1 MEVADKA
8 EIWFAVLNIYAASK
22 RAESY
27 WCKAEKTLKE
37 LGVVY
42 HGNRTGRSGN
52 AMEITFDACMAGYR
66 KFVAVGGDGT
76 VHDVLN
82 GIAAYIDW
90 AGGAGRTVDFSS
102 FTLGV
107 IPVGSGNDW
116 IKSTGVPK
124 DVCAAAKTLDS
135 GRIGRQ
141 DVVMLSVLDESDNE
155 ISRSYMVNVGG
166 VGIDPR
172 ICEQVNRLKSE
183 GKRGKILYVTSLIHA
198 IRHRKSS
205 GIKVVC
211 DGETV
216 FEGPFYS
223 IALGVGKYSGGGMR
237 QTPAAVLDDG
247 LVDLTVIPEL
257 PMKRILREVWRLFD
271 GTFNKVPEL
280 VTGKYKEVVVYP
292 VGGQAEPIEVD
303 GEVVG
308 RGRARFRVLDSQI
321 NIVLPPL

>member
-1 MEVADKA
+1 MEVANKA

-27 WCKAEKTLKE
+27 WRKAEKALKE
-37 LGVVY
+37 LEIVY

-66 KFVAVGGDGT
+66 KFIAVGGDGT

-82 GIAAYIDW
+82 GIAAYLDW
-90 AGGAGRTVDFSS
+90 ANDVGYSVDFSA

-116 IKSTGVPK
+116 IKTTGVPK
-124 DVCAAAKTLDS
+124 DVCEAVKTLKK
-135 GRIGRQ
+135 GCVGHQ
-141 DVVMLSVLDESDNE
+141 DVVRLSVLDENDNE

-166 VGIDPR
+166 VGLDPR
-172 ICEQVNRLKSE
+172 ICEQVNRLKTE
-183 GKRGKILYVTSLIHA
+183 GKRGRILYVTSLIHA

-205 GIKVVC
+205 GIQVIC

-216 FEGPFYS
+216 FDGLFYS
-223 IALGVGKYSGGGMR
+223 IAFGIGKYSGGGMR
-237 QTPAAVLDDG
+237 QTPTAVLDDG
-247 LVDLTVIPEL
+247 LLDVTVIPEL

-271 GTFNKVPEL
+271 GTFHKVPEL
-280 VTGKYKEVVVYP
+280 VTGKYKEIVVCPCGRELEP
-292 VGGQAEPIEVD
+292 VQVD

-308 RGRARFRVLDSQI
+308 KGKAKFKVLDSQI
-321 NIVLPPL
+321 NIVRL

>member
-1 MEVADKA
+1 MEVANKA

-27 WCKAEKTLKE
+27 WRKAEKALKE
-37 LGVVY
+37 LEIVY

-66 KFVAVGGDGT
+66 KFIAVGGDGT

-82 GIAAYIDW
+82 GIAAYLDW
-90 AGGAGRTVDFSS
+90 ANEVGYSVDFSA

-116 IKSTGVPK
+116 IKTTGVPK
-124 DVCAAAKTLDS
+124 DVCEAVKTLKK
-135 GRIGRQ
+135 GCVGHQ
-141 DVVMLSVLDESDNE
+141 DVVRLSVLDENDNE

-166 VGIDPR
+166 VGLDPR
-172 ICEQVNRLKSE
+172 ICEQVNRLKTE
-183 GKRGKILYVTSLIHA
+183 GKRGRILYVTSLIHA

-205 GIKVVC
+205 GIQVIC

-216 FEGPFYS
+216 FDGLFYS
-223 IALGVGKYSGGGMR
+223 IAFGIGKYSGGGMR
-237 QTPAAVLDDG
+237 QTPTAVLDDG
-247 LVDLTVIPEL
+247 LLDVTVIPEL

-280 VTGKYKEVVVYP
+280 VTGKYKEIVEIARNYISKI
-292 VGGQAEPIEVD
+292 GGFEKFAEWGLV
-303 GEVVG
+303 
-308 RGRARFRVLDSQI
+308 
-321 NIVLPPL
+321 

>member
-1 MEVADKA
+1 MEVANKA

-27 WCKAEKTLKE
+27 WRKAEKALKE
-37 LGVVY
+37 LEIGY
-42 HGNRTGRSGN
+42 HGNRTGCSGN

-66 KFVAVGGDGT
+66 KFIAVGGDGT

-82 GIAAYIDW
+82 GIAAYLDW
-90 AGGAGRTVDFSS
+90 ANDVGYSVDFSA

-116 IKSTGVPK
+116 IKTTGVPK
-124 DVCAAAKTLDS
+124 DVCEAVKTLKK
-135 GRIGRQ
+135 GCVGHQ
-141 DVVMLSVLDESDNE
+141 DVVRLSVLDENDNE

-166 VGIDPR
+166 VGLDPR
-172 ICEQVNRLKSE
+172 ICEQVNRLKTE
-183 GKRGKILYVTSLIHA
+183 GKRGRILYVTSLIHA

-205 GIKVVC
+205 GIQVIC

-216 FEGPFYS
+216 FDGLFYS
-223 IALGVGKYSGGGMR
+223 IAFGIGKYSGGGMR
-237 QTPAAVLDDG
+237 QTPTAVLDDG
-247 LVDLTVIPEL
+247 LLDVTVIPEL

-271 GTFNKVPEL
+271 GTFHKVPEL
-280 VTGKYKEVVVYP
+280 VTGKYKEIVVCPCGRELEP
-292 VGGQAEPIEVD
+292 VQVD

-308 RGRARFRVLDSQI
+308 KGKAKFKVLDSQI
-321 NIVLPPL
+321 NIVRL

>member
-1 MEVADKA
+1 MEVANKA

-27 WCKAEKTLKE
+27 WRKAEKALKE
-37 LGVVY
+37 LEIGY

-66 KFVAVGGDGT
+66 KFIAVGGDGT

-82 GIAAYIDW
+82 GIAAYLDW
-90 AGGAGRTVDFSS
+90 ANDVGYSVDFSA

-116 IKSTGVPK
+116 IKTTGVPK
-124 DVCAAAKTLDS
+124 DVCEAVKTLKK
-135 GRIGRQ
+135 GCVGHQ
-141 DVVMLSVLDESDNE
+141 DVVRLSVLDENDNE

-166 VGIDPR
+166 VGLDPR
-172 ICEQVNRLKSE
+172 ICEQVNRLKTE
-183 GKRGKILYVTSLIHA
+183 GKRGRILYVTSLIHA

-205 GIKVVC
+205 GIQVIC

-216 FEGPFYS
+216 FDGLFYS
-223 IALGVGKYSGGGMR
+223 IAFGIGKYSGGGMR
-237 QTPAAVLDDG
+237 QTPTAVLDDG
-247 LVDLTVIPEL
+247 LLDVTVIPEL

-271 GTFNKVPEL
+271 GTFHKVPEL
-280 VTGKYKEVVVYP
+280 VTGKYKEIVVCPCGRELEP
-292 VGGQAEPIEVD
+292 VQVD

-308 RGRARFRVLDSQI
+308 KGKAKFKVLDSQI
-321 NIVLPPL
+321 NIVRL

>member
-1 MEVADKA
+1 MEVVDRA

-27 WCKAEKTLKE
+27 WHKAEKTLKE
-37 LGVVY
+37 SGIVY

-82 GIAAYIDW
+82 GIAAYVDW
-90 AGGAGRTVDFSS
+90 ATGMGRTVDFSN

-116 IKSTGVPK
+116 IKSTGF
-124 DVCAAAKTLDS
+124 
-135 GRIGRQ
+135 Q
-141 DVVMLSVLDESDNE
+141 DVARLSVLDDDDNE

-166 VGIDPR
+166 VGLDPR
-172 ICEQVNRLKSE
+172 ICEQVNLLKTQ
-183 GKRGKILYVTSLIHA
+183 GKRGRILYLTSLIHA

-205 GIKVVC
+205 GIKVIC
-211 DGETV
+211 DGDTV
-216 FEGPFYS
+216 FDGPFYS
-223 IALGVGKYSGGGMR
+223 IAFGIGKYSGGGMR

-247 LVDLTVIPEL
+247 LVDITVIPEL
-257 PMKRILREVWRLFD
+257 PMKRIIREVWRLFD
-271 GTFNKVPEL
+271 GTFHKVPEL
-280 VTGKYKEVVVYP
+280 VVGKYKEIVVCPSGNVLEP
-292 VGGQAEPIEVD
+292 VQVD

-308 RGRARFRVLDSQI
+308 RGKCRLQVLDSKI
-321 NIVLPPL
+321 NILLP

>member
-1 MEVADKA
+1 MEVTNKA

-27 WCKAEKTLKE
+27 WHKAEKTLKE

-66 KFVAVGGDGT
+66 KFIAVGGDGT

-82 GIAAYIDW
+82 GIAAYLDW
-90 AGGAGRTVDFSS
+90 ANGVGRTIDFSA

-116 IKSTGVPK
+116 VKTTGVPK
-124 DVCAAAKTLDS
+124 DVCAAAKTLRD
-135 GRIGRQ
+135 GCIGRQ
-141 DVVMLSVLDESDNE
+141 DVVKLSVLDENDNE

-166 VGIDPR
+166 VGLDPR
-172 ICEQVNRLKSE
+172 ICEQVNRLKKE
-183 GKRGKILYVTSLIHA
+183 GKRGRILYITSLIHA
-198 IRHRKSS
+198 IKHRKSS
-205 GIKVVC
+205 GIQVIC

-216 FEGPFYS
+216 FEGLFYS
-223 IALGVGKYSGGGMR
+223 IAFGVGKYSGGGMR
-237 QTPAAVLDDG
+237 QTPTAVLDDG
-247 LVDLTVIPEL
+247 LLDVTVIPEL

-271 GTFNKVPEL
+271 GTFHVVPEL
-280 VTGKYKEVVVYP
+280 VTGKYKEVLVCPSGDGLEP
-292 VGGQAEPIEVD
+292 VQVD

-308 RGRARFRVLDSQI
+308 RGKARLKVVDSQI
-321 NIVLPPL
+321 NIVRL

>member
-1 MEVADKA
+1 MEVANKA

-27 WCKAEKTLKE
+27 WRKAEKALKE
-37 LGVVY
+37 LEIGY

-52 AMEITFDACMAGYR
+52 AMEVTFDACMAGYR
-66 KFVAVGGDGT
+66 KFIAVGGDGT

-82 GIAAYIDW
+82 GIAAYLDW
-90 AGGAGRTVDFSS
+90 ANDVGYSVDFSA

-116 IKSTGVPK
+116 IKTTGVPK
-124 DVCAAAKTLDS
+124 DVCEAVKTLKK
-135 GRIGRQ
+135 GCVGHQ
-141 DVVMLSVLDESDNE
+141 DVVRLSVLDENDNE

-166 VGIDPR
+166 VGLDPR
-172 ICEQVNRLKSE
+172 ICEQVNRLKTE
-183 GKRGKILYVTSLIHA
+183 GKRGRILYVTSLIHA

-205 GIKVVC
+205 GIQVIC

-216 FEGPFYS
+216 FDGLFYS
-223 IALGVGKYSGGGMR
+223 IAFGIGKYSGGGMR
-237 QTPAAVLDDG
+237 QTPTAVLDDG
-247 LVDLTVIPEL
+247 LLDVTVIPEL

-271 GTFNKVPEL
+271 GTFHKVPEL
-280 VTGKYKEVVVYP
+280 VTGKYKEIVVCPCGRELEP
-292 VGGQAEPIEVD
+292 VQVD

-308 RGRARFRVLDSQI
+308 KGKAKFKVLDSQI
-321 NIVLPPL
+321 NIVRL

>member
-1 MEVADKA
+1 MEVANKA

-27 WCKAEKTLKE
+27 WRKAEKALKE
-37 LGVVY
+37 LEIGY

-66 KFVAVGGDGT
+66 KFIAVGGDGT

-82 GIAAYIDW
+82 GIAAYLDW
-90 AGGAGRTVDFSS
+90 ADDVGYSVDFSA

-116 IKSTGVPK
+116 IKTTGVPK
-124 DVCAAAKTLDS
+124 DVCEAVKTLKKCCV
-135 GRIGRQ
+135 GHQ
-141 DVVMLSVLDESDNE
+141 DVVRLSVLDENDNE

-166 VGIDPR
+166 VGLDPR
-172 ICEQVNRLKSE
+172 ICEQVNRLKTE
-183 GKRGKILYVTSLIHA
+183 GKRGRILYVTSLIHA

-205 GIKVVC
+205 GIQVIC

-216 FEGPFYS
+216 FDGLFYS
-223 IALGVGKYSGGGMR
+223 IAFGIGKYSGGGMR
-237 QTPAAVLDDG
+237 QTPTAVLDDG
-247 LVDLTVIPEL
+247 LLDVTVIPEL
-257 PMKRILREVWRLFD
+257 PMKRIIREVWRLFD
-271 GTFNKVPEL
+271 GTFHKVPEL
-280 VTGKYKEVVVYP
+280 VTGKYKEIVVCPCGRELEP
-292 VGGQAEPIEVD
+292 VQVD

-308 RGRARFRVLDSQI
+308 KGKAKFKVLDSQI
-321 NIVLPPL
+321 NIVRL

>member
-1 MEVADKA
+1 MEVANKA

-27 WCKAEKTLKE
+27 WRKAEKALKE
-37 LGVVY
+37 LEIVY

-66 KFVAVGGDGT
+66 KFIAVGGDGT

-82 GIAAYIDW
+82 GIAAYLDW
-90 AGGAGRTVDFSS
+90 ANEVGYSVDFSA

-116 IKSTGVPK
+116 IKTTGVPK
-124 DVCAAAKTLDS
+124 DVCEAVKTLKK
-135 GRIGRQ
+135 GCVGHQ
-141 DVVMLSVLDESDNE
+141 DVVRLSVLDENDNE

-166 VGIDPR
+166 VGLDPR
-172 ICEQVNRLKSE
+172 ICEQVNRLKTE
-183 GKRGKILYVTSLIHA
+183 GKRGRILYVTSLIHA

-205 GIKVVC
+205 GIQVIC

-216 FEGPFYS
+216 FDGLFYS
-223 IALGVGKYSGGGMR
+223 IAFGIGKYSGGGMR
-237 QTPAAVLDDG
+237 QTPTAVLDDG
-247 LVDLTVIPEL
+247 LLDVTVIPEL

-271 GTFNKVPEL
+271 GTFHKVPEL
-280 VTGKYKEVVVYP
+280 VTGKYKEIVVCPCGRELEP
-292 VGGQAEPIEVD
+292 VQVD

-308 RGRARFRVLDSQI
+308 KGKAKFKVLDSQI
-321 NIVLPPL
+321 NIVRL

>member
-1 MEVADKA
+1 MEVANKA

-27 WCKAEKTLKE
+27 WRKAEKALKE
-37 LGVVY
+37 LEIVY

-66 KFVAVGGDGT
+66 KFIAVGGDGT

-82 GIAAYIDW
+82 GIAAYLDW
-90 AGGAGRTVDFSS
+90 ANEVGYSVDFSA

-116 IKSTGVPK
+116 IKTTGVPK
-124 DVCAAAKTLDS
+124 DVCEAVKTLKK
-135 GRIGRQ
+135 GCVGHQ
-141 DVVMLSVLDESDNE
+141 DVVRLSVLDENDNE

-166 VGIDPR
+166 VGLDPR
-172 ICEQVNRLKSE
+172 ICEQVNRLKTE
-183 GKRGKILYVTSLIHA
+183 GKRGRILYVTSLIHA

-205 GIKVVC
+205 GIQVIC

-216 FEGPFYS
+216 FDGLFYS
-223 IALGVGKYSGGGMR
+223 IAFGIGKYSGGGMR
-237 QTPAAVLDDG
+237 QTPTAVLDDG
-247 LVDLTVIPEL
+247 LLDVTVIPEL

-271 GTFNKVPEL
+271 GTFHKVPEL
-280 VTGKYKEVVVYP
+280 VTGKYKEIVVCPCGRELEP
-292 VGGQAEPIEVD
+292 VQVD

-308 RGRARFRVLDSQI
+308 KGKAKFKVLDSQI
-321 NIVLPPL
+321 NIVRF

>member
-1 MEVADKA
+1 MEAVNKAD
-8 EIWFAVLNIYAASK
+8 IWFAVLNIYAASK

-27 WCKAEKTLKE
+27 WRKAEKTLKDA
-37 LGVVY
+37 GIVY

-90 AGGAGRTVDFSS
+90 ANDMGRTMDFSA

-116 IKSTGVPK
+116 IKSTGVHK
-124 DVCAAAKTLDS
+124 DVSQAAMLLQK
-135 GRIGRQ
+135 GNVGCQ
-141 DVVMLSVLDESDNE
+141 DVVRLSVLDEKDNE

-166 VGIDPR
+166 VGLDPR
-172 ICEQVNRLKSE
+172 ICEQVNRLKTQ
-183 GKRGKILYVTSLIHA
+183 GKRGRVLYVTSLIHA

-205 GIKVVC
+205 RIKVVC

-216 FEGPFYS
+216 FDGPFYS
-223 IALGVGKYSGGGMR
+223 IAFGIGKYSGGGMR
-237 QTPAAVLDDG
+237 QTPTAVLDDG
-247 LVDLTVIPEL
+247 LLDVTVIPEL
-257 PMKRILREVWRLFD
+257 PFKRIIREVWRLFD
-271 GTFNKVPEL
+271 GTFHKVPEL
-280 VTGKYKEVVVYP
+280 VTGKHKEIIVYP
-292 VGGQAEPIEVD
+292 GGSEMEPVQVD

-308 RGRARFRVLDSQI
+308 RGKSRLQVLDSQI
-321 NIVLPPL
+321 NIVLPK